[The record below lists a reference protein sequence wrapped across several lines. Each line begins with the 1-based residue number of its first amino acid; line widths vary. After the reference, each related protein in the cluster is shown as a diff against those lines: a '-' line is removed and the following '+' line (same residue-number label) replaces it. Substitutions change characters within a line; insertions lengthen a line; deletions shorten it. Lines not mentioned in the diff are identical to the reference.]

1 MLNSTD
7 AIYIALGSN
16 LSGSFGS
23 CVAVLQAA
31 CQALQQPPLRLRCV
45 SPFYRTRPVGVPFA
59 MVGQG
64 DYVNAVAA
72 IDTSLS
78 PRGLL
83 LHLHKIEADFG
94 RVRRAK
100 WESRIL
106 DLDILDYRGQL
117 SQNRPILPHPR
128 LHLRDFVLRPLADIA
143 PAWRHPSGIPLV
155 QLRQKLAASHTRWGR
170 QNCFRL

>member
-7 AIYIALGSN
+7 AIYIGLGSN

-31 CQALQQPPLRLRCV
+31 CQALHKRPLRLRCV
-45 SPFYRTRPVGVPFA
+45 SPFYRTRPVGV
-59 MVGQG
+59 VGQS

-100 WESRIL
+100 WAPRIL

-117 SQNRPILPHPR
+117 SQSRPILPHPR

-143 PAWRHPSGIPLV
+143 PGWKYPAGLGIAQLSIA
-155 QLRQKLAASHTRWGR
+155 QLRQQFTKSDWQKCH
-170 QNCFRL
+170 RL